1 MNWVHCIKI
10 IKQLTFNF
18 AEYVCSNEKY
28 KVFLVKKTQ
37 NQTLLQNLLCKSIVA
52 VVTYTCV
59 YKSGNFSIDACLIK
73 CF

>member
-28 KVFLVKKTQ
+28 KVSLVKK
-37 NQTLLQNLLCKSIVA
+37 QTFLQNPLFKSIVT